1 MDWHLSQLF
10 ALRATLSAVNLL
22 NQSAEDLVDEVVH
35 NEESYRECIASL
47 KMLRAD
53 EIAAL
58 RRARFA
64 SRARD
69 ALTAAINARNDTRTF
84 ELIQSEID
92 FTLVTPLPE
101 VWSPIANAVRIVGS
115 YGHAT
120 VC

>member
-22 NQSAEDLVDEVVH
+22 NQAAEDLVDEVTQ
-35 NEESYRECIASL
+35 NEETYRECIAAL

-69 ALTAAINARNDTRTF
+69 ALTAAINLKF
-84 ELIQSEID
+84 LE
-92 FTLVTPLPE
+92 F
-101 VWSPIANAVRIVGS
+101 
-115 YGHAT
+115 
-120 VC
+120 